1 MAPQRF
7 LRRLPAALALSLAAS
22 VFTPSMAG
30 ASITTIHQ
38 TQAALEAMSAKLN
51 ALTQASER
59 SANAYDQALG
69 VFGTLSQHIT
79 VLQKKIRLKR
89 AQIAKTKAHM
99 VVDLVHAYVTTT
111 AGTQVVALFN
121 QNVTSSD
128 ARVIFGDFAIGNIN
142 HERLALIR
150 ERSSLNRTIR
160 AVTYQRHQAKLQS
173 EHLQSLLA
181 NNLAA
186 EQNAQVTLNRI
197 SSQLANEKVAFI
209 AYEVHQGAMAAKARD
224 IAAEEQAVNAAS
236 QIGGQAAANQV
247 IEAIRINTPPPP
259 IRQIPPSVQGSA
271 ALKYAESQ
279 IGVPYVWGGT
289 TPGVGFDCSGLVQWA
304 WQKAGVSI
312 PRTTQEQWAALHHV
326 SFSDIRPGDLI
337 YYFNL
342 DGDNQVDHVVM
353 YAGAGPWGTS
363 TTIAAARTGV
373 PISLAPYFGAGF
385 IGVARP

>member
-1 MAPQRF
+1 MAPLRTP
-7 LRRLPAALALSLAAS
+7 RRLSALVSLSLALSI
-22 VFTPSMAG
+22 MAPATSQ
-30 ASITTIHQ
+30 ASITTIRQ
-38 TQAALEAMSAKLN
+38 SQAELQVISAKLS

-59 SANAYDQALG
+59 SANAYDAALS
-69 VFGTLSQHIT
+69 VFGQLSDHIAT
-79 VLQKKIRLKR
+79 LQKKIRLKR
-89 AQIAKTKAHM
+89 TQIAKTKARM
-99 VVDLVHAYVTTT
+99 VVDLVHAYVATT

-128 ARVIFGDFAIGNIN
+128 ARTIFGDFAIGNIN
-142 HERLALIR
+142 QERLTLLR
-150 ERSSLNRTIR
+150 ERASLNRSIR

-173 EHLQSLLA
+173 EHLQSLLSA
-181 NNLAA
+181 NLQA
-186 EQNAQVTLNRI
+186 EQAAQNTLNQV
-197 SSQLANEKVAFI
+197 SNQLANEKTQFI
-209 AYEVHQGAMAAKARD
+209 AYEVRQGGKAAKARD

-259 IRQIPPSVQGSA
+259 IHQVPPSVQGSA
-271 ALKYAESQ
+271 ALRAAESQ

-312 PRTTQEQWAALHHV
+312 PRTTQEQWAALPHV
-326 SFSDIRPGDLI
+326 SFSNIRPGDLI

-353 YAGAGPWGTS
+353 YAGSGPWGTS
-363 TTIAAARTGV
+363 TTIAAARTGI
-373 PISLAPYFGAGF
+373 PIALAPYFGAGF